1 MIKKFPNVAK
11 EIDQSRKQKIPV
23 RNPPKHTVIKTAK
36 IGDKEDMKINK
47 GKATHCVQGDSHKPI
62 S

>member
-1 MIKKFPNVAK
+1 MC
-11 EIDQSRKQKIPV
+11 QSFV
-23 RNPPKHTVIKTAK
+23 FHEAPPKHTVIKTAK

-47 GKATHCVQGDSHKPI
+47 GKATHYVQGDSQKAI

>member
-1 MIKKFPNVAK
+1 MIKKCPNVAK
-11 EIDQSRKQKIPV
+11 ETDQSRKHRIPV

-36 IGDKEDMKINK
+36 IGDKEDMKISK
-47 GKATHCVQGDSHKPI
+47 GKATHYVQGNSHKAI